1 MSRPRPLPRPM
12 RLRAAAVPLWPAR
25 CGANARQ
32 DDCGAARVWPSRY
45 GAPALA
51 ADCGALAGAAA
62 KAERAEPE
70 PTARCSTP
78 PASQPEATKP
88 AAPQPAAPFAAPEPA
103 APEPAAP
110 FAAPGQDRSILPE
123 REHAEKR
130 LAPTGRPGRPHPR
143 QYRAPQHRA
152 PRTSL
157 ASSQQPA
164 RSGQRGAVRA
174 LHGAGAAG
182 PPTAGRRPRPKGP
195 RRVKAATDTRGS
207 GAGTEQGAARLNTLL
222 TAKRA
227 YPDGVEC
234 VRARA
239 ARVG

>member
-78 PASQPEATKP
+78 PRLAARSHEARRP
-88 AAPQPAAPFAAPEPA
+88 AARRPIRRTWSGPQYPPRAGACREAPRSHHLPRSTPPARVSSAPVPPAPPQSREQPAASAPPSTRSASRASWRRCRRAALRRAAPSTERPA
-103 APEPAAP
+103 TRQ
-110 FAAPGQDRSILPE
+110 GRNG
-123 REHAEKR
+123 HA
-130 LAPTGRPGRPHPR
+130 R
-143 QYRAPQHRA
+143 Q
-152 PRTSL
+152 
-157 ASSQQPA
+157 A
-164 RSGQRGAVRA
+164 RW
-174 LHGAGAAG
+174 
-182 PPTAGRRPRPKGP
+182 T
-195 RRVKAATDTRGS
+195 
-207 GAGTEQGAARLNTLL
+207 
-222 TAKRA
+222 
-227 YPDGVEC
+227 
-234 VRARA
+234 
-239 ARVG
+239 